1 MINNSTTLHVL
12 DNSGAKKIK
21 CIKICRFKKNPGSEG
36 ILIRGS
42 IKTLRS
48 SKRSTIRV
56 KKGEVCLALIIHT
69 KISRFYTK
77 VIPHSVAFN
86 DNSVVLLNKQY
97 KLIGTRIISPLSIFF
112 RQTKFLRF
120 TFLASGL
127 IK

>member
-1 MINNSTTLHVL
+1 MINNSTTLSVV
-12 DNSGAKKIK
+12 DNSGAKKLK
-21 CIKICRFKKNPGSEG
+21 CIKIFRFKKNPGSEG
-36 ILIRGS
+36 VLIRGS
-42 IKTLRS
+42 IKSLRS

-56 KKGEVCLALIIHT
+56 KKGEVCSALVIHT

-77 VIPHSVAFN
+77 VVSHSVSFN
-86 DNSVVLLNKQY
+86 DNAVVLLNKQY
-97 KLIGTRIISPLSIFF
+97 KLIGTRIVSPLSVFF